1 MPDTGAIRIIHI
13 RPVQSPIG
21 IREGTAV
28 RVSRPSSQILVIT
41 ESRLPAIGWL
51 AVYLGFFSFWYYF
64 TLDLGKIPEG
74 ARLFDHVH
82 DRLSAEPSLWLFV
95 LSPVF
100 FIPYIFKGL
109 RIAVI
114 GEKLTFNGM
123 TTTVLKNRKRLAGF
137 NEIAYL
143 QIRTIRGK
151 SEAHRLTAALQ
162 TGDKVEIYTSDNAHE
177 IMALADDAA
186 DILGVRVVRKD

>member
-1 MPDTGAIRIIHI
+1 
-13 RPVQSPIG
+13 
-21 IREGTAV
+21 V

-51 AVYLGFFSFWYYF
+51 AFYLGFFALWYYG
-64 TLDLGKIPEG
+64 TLDLGKIPDG
-74 ARLFDHVH
+74 VRLFDHVL

-95 LSPVF
+95 LSPVLF
-100 FIPYIFKGL
+100 VPYIFKGL
-109 RIAVI
+109 RIAVM

-123 TTTVLKNRKRLAGF
+123 TRTVLKNQKRLAGF

-151 SEAHRLTAALQ
+151 SEVHRLTAVLQ
-162 TGDKVEIYTSDNAHE
+162 TGDKIEIYTGDNAHE

-186 DILGVRVVRKD
+186 EILGVRVVRKD